1 MNAPQAK
8 TKQYPGGIL
17 TGSAP
22 LQKEAVFS
30 AKVLPLVPSCAD
42 YSACVTFEFKIS
54 IFEKNLSHTQLYPLF
69 CKLQMQ
75 MRKFYSPLFFF
86 SQIQK
91 LTKLY

>member
-1 MNAPQAK
+1 MNASRAK

-42 YSACVTFEFKIS
+42 YSACVTFE
-54 IFEKNLSHTQLYPLF
+54 KNPTPNYILYF
-69 CKLQMQ
+69 ANYKY
-75 MRKFYSPLFFF
+75 KWGNFIAIYF
-86 SQIQK
+86 SFLK
-91 LTKLY
+91 SKS